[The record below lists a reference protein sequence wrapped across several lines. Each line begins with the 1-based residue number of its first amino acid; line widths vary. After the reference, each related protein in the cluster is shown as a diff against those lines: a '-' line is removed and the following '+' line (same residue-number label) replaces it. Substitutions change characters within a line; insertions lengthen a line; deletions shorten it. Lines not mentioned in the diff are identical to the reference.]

1 MGVIT
6 AFSVA
11 KKITE
16 EDIHKF
22 FNRSKKAG
30 KSEVEIEAMLKKK
43 IIDDIQEAIVK
54 QKIPGLISPEEI
66 ARQMGLCETIVANL
80 PELNRLIVVIAHKL
94 LEKKYDK
101 MSLCY
106 TVNSLVNLLGLS
118 ENDFEKFHQQNS
130 NDDDDSSEDYK
141 DA

>member
-22 FNRSKKAG
+22 FNRSKKRG
-30 KSEVEIEAMLKKK
+30 KSEVEIEKMLKKK
-43 IIDDIQEAIVK
+43 IVDDIQEAIVEH
-54 QKIPGLISPEEI
+54 KIPGLISPEDI

-80 PELNRLIVVIAHKL
+80 PELNRLIVVITHKL

-106 TVNSLVNLLGLS
+106 MINSLVNLLGLS
-118 ENDFEKFHQQNS
+118 EGDFEKFHRQNS
-130 NDDDDSSEDYK
+130 NDDDDGEDYK